1 MMLAL
6 SMLSLGCLLARRKS
20 SSSLLPFQNSIP
32 SSSQTSYVLQLVSC
46 GPQWRMRFSKTLLEF
61 LSSVSFKDIS
71 WVLKTLRILN
81 DRVRKDP

>member
-6 SMLSLGCLLARRKS
+6 SMLSLGCLSARRES

-32 SSSQTSYVLQLVSC
+32 SSSQTSSILRLVSC
-46 GPQWRMRFSKTLLEF
+46 SPQSRIRFSKTLLEF
-61 LSSVSFKDIS
+61 LSSRILQGHS